1 MRDDQSGITYILRGS
16 FPGFFLG
23 AIVLVVAPDDYQMM
37 MDEDGWLWKAVQDG
51 LPWLLTVVSLI
62 VASRC
67 YAPTLAALLH
77 WPPTT
82 TPTTSGESVPT
93 LDGHHLYYGKTKWP
107 QYEARFNLRLSYI
120 YGPVVTIKL
129 GATNLAGKLRCW
141 LNRCLVPG
149 WQPADTT
156 ILINSLAEDDGTLRS
171 LLNSCASRNLSIPAG
186 KYLSGGRRI
195 VLQPYGPDWQRHRRA
210 FASLLT
216 KEKVKN
222 SWSRAVCF
230 EALVMVDRLARLTS
244 VEDVS
249 DMRLLKEVSRF
260 TASNVLQIAYARRA
274 STPEDL
280 VLGELEIVSQNI
292 SSAFT
297 PGKYLVEKFP
307 MLDWL
312 PFFVSPWKRKL
323 NKDHEF
329 EKDLFTR
336 LLQGVDAKL
345 KASPASQTSSES
357 VISVDE
363 CAAAQLLQNCQS
375 LQLDRDD
382 VAYLA
387 AGLFEAGTETT
398 AMTINT
404 FLLAAACYPEVVQ
417 KAQAAM
423 DVYLRGKYGEDMT
436 LPEFEDLQK
445 MEYLG
450 AVAKET
456 LRLTP
461 TGSSGVGHTPSGSAV
476 QSLHLT
482 MGGEGR
488 QRRLD
493 VPPDATVLGNT
504 YGLHHDPKVF
514 SDPWGFDPA
523 RWLDTKPDQDA
534 SPPALETSTPRNAL
548 DHSHRNAHYFGFGR
562 RICPGGTLASYTLSM
577 AIALLVFC
585 FDFEL
590 TAKAQEI
597 CVQMEDISRKEGKD
611 WASLYPSRGE
621 GIEQEDEIGRVL
633 MDAHIAF
640 QLSKSQLAECIRLR
654 PRGDASRGD
663 RLRAVGDALA
673 AMQTQS
679 GR

>member
-1 MRDDQSGITYILRGS
+1 
-16 FPGFFLG
+16 
-23 AIVLVVAPDDYQMM
+23 M
-37 MDEDGWLWKAVQDG
+37 MDQDGWLSKAVQDG
-51 LPWLLTVVSLI
+51 LLWLLTVVCLI
-62 VASRC
+62 VASWY

-77 WPPTT
+77 WSPTM
-82 TPTTSGESVPT
+82 TPTAPGESVPS
-93 LDGHHLYYGKTKWP
+93 LNGHHLYYGKTKWP

-120 YGPVVTIKL
+120 YGPVVTVKL
-129 GATNLAGKLRCW
+129 GATNLAGNFRCW

-171 LLNSCASRNLSIPAG
+171 LLNSCVSRTLSIPAG

-222 SWSRAVCF
+222 SWSRAVRF
-230 EALVMVDRLARLTS
+230 EALVMVDRLARLTLA
-244 VEDVS
+244 EDLS
-249 DMRLLKEVSRF
+249 DMRLLKEISRF

-274 STPEDL
+274 STPDDP

-297 PGKYLVEKFP
+297 PGKYLVEKLP

-312 PFFVSPWKRKL
+312 PFFMSPWKRKL

-329 EKDLFTR
+329 EKGLFTR
-336 LLQGVDAKL
+336 LLQDVETKL
-345 KASPASQTSSES
+345 KASPASQISSES
-357 VISVDE
+357 VIAVDE
-363 CAAAQLLQNCQS
+363 CAAAQLLQNNQS
-375 LQLDRDD
+375 LQLDQNDI
-382 VAYLA
+382 AYLA

-398 AMTINT
+398 AMTIDT

-417 KAQAAM
+417 KAQVAM
-423 DVYLRGKYGEDMT
+423 DEYLRATHREVVT

-461 TGSSGVGHTPSGSAV
+461 AGSSGVGHTPSGSVV

-482 MGGEGR
+482 MEGEGR

-493 VPPDATVLGNT
+493 VPPDAMVLGNT
-504 YGLHHDPKVF
+504 YGLHHDAKVF
-514 SDPWGFDPA
+514 SDAWEFEPA
-523 RWLDTKPDQDA
+523 RWLDTKPYQDG
-534 SPPALETSTPRNAL
+534 SRNAL

-597 CVQMEDISRKEGKD
+597 CDQMQDICRKEGEE
-611 WASLYPSRGE
+611 WASLYPGRAQCSSGE
-621 GIEQEDEIGRVL
+621 GRAQEEGGGAIGRVL
-633 MDAHIAF
+633 LDAHVAF

-654 PRGDASRGD
+654 RRDDAHRDD

-673 AMQTQS
+673 AMQTQCARERLPQDNNQEVDS
-679 GR
+679 RYRIR